1 MVFKNKH
8 MSIIFDYSTLE
19 NKQENFVFPCKQ
31 KQFLLLQWTITLK
44 TYTYTG
50 LTNLLSVSI
59 QTLTHMLILQ
69 VALLHS
75 MKLHYVYSHDANVA
89 GIPGPDNTDLFYC
102 ADCDMSLKL

>member
-1 MVFKNKH
+1 MVLKNKH
-8 MSIIFDYSTLE
+8 MSTIFDCSKLE
-19 NKQENFVFPCKQ
+19 NKQANILSPRFKKQ
-31 KQFLLLQWTITLK
+31 LLLIQWTITLK

-59 QTLTHMLILQ
+59 HTFTHMLILQ

-75 MKLHYVYSHDANVA
+75 MKLHYVYSHDATFA

-102 ADCDMSLKL
+102 VDCDMSLKL